1 MSKSFCIFAPLMDTN
16 SLTSGPVRPL
26 SSQELGIEPTDYE
39 LLSDSGHN
47 LVYRAQMGGKWVVL
61 KAAKPNEGEQ
71 TRNRLLLEREFEIM
85 RRLDSIY
92 VVQAIAMV
100 DDPQL
105 GRSILMEYVH
115 GRPLDRFIAETP
127 SSAERRR
134 VADELM
140 EALIFLH
147 ERQIVHG
154 DLKPSNI
161 LITDSDNHVR
171 LIDFGFSDNEAFI
184 AKNIGTSPSFSSP
197 EQLPTDALLP
207 ERDIYA
213 LGKMLALLFPHS
225 AKPIIRRCLASDRSR
240 CTSVRQ
246 VRSALHRYWRMR
258 WLLPL
263 ILAFSVI
270 CAIIIHILPS
280 QVIPSQQPVV
290 LSQPAED
297 PIKRSPEDVLRSFYS
312 YSTVD
317 WALIDTIYYRPYNCD
332 WPDRIEEQM
341 LHDFPK
347 EYSAKYWHLLQN
359 AKKYFHQQTLP
370 LRSGAS
376 KVFIDQLN
384 YTESA
389 FDSVFVA
396 IVSQE
401 YYLRLFVDCYEE
413 IMPAEIDKCLETYA
427 LRSTAT
433 PSVDDQWEKLSKR
446 AELDYQELYQNYADS
461 IRHLQ
466 YYNDAM
472 AAHNA
477 YTLFLYQKCEN
488 FMKSHPQ
495 YETQL
500 HNQYLAIYDRDSKRM
515 IAIFKDYPA
524 YSININGDTMIVPL
538 VPLAE

>member
-71 TRNRLLLEREFEIM
+71 TRNQLLLEREFEIM
-85 RRLDSIY
+85 HRLYSIY
-92 VVQAIAMV
+92 VVQTIAMV

-115 GRPLDRFIAETP
+115 GRPLDRFIAENP

-184 AKNIGTSPSFSSP
+184 AKNIGTSPSISSP
-197 EQLPTDALLP
+197 EQLPTDVLLP

-258 WLLPL
+258 WLLPM
-263 ILAFSVI
+263 LAFFAIAAACLI
-270 CAIIIHILPS
+270 CFRPQTQEVS
-280 QVIPSQQPVV
+280 PVV
-290 LSQPAED
+290 EYHTDTVVVIQPA
-297 PIKRSPEDVLRSFYS
+297 SPAV
-312 YSTVD
+312 
-317 WALIDTIYYRPYNCD
+317 
-332 WPDRIEEQM
+332 
-341 LHDFPK
+341 
-347 EYSAKYWHLLQN
+347 
-359 AKKYFHQQTLP
+359 
-370 LRSGAS
+370 
-376 KVFIDQLN
+376 
-384 YTESA
+384 
-389 FDSVFVA
+389 DSVWLNVKSKA
-396 IVSQE
+396 AGR
-401 YYLRLFVDCYEE
+401 Y
-413 IMPAEIDKCLETYA
+413 KA
-427 LRSTAT
+427 LYRS
-433 PSVDDQWEKLSKR
+433 
-446 AELDYQELYQNYADS
+446 YADS
-461 IRHLQ
+461 IKNMPKKIH
-466 YYNDAM
+466 NDALAM
-472 AAHNA
+472 TNRYARRMLQTRDKFA
-477 YTLFLYQKCEN
+477 
-488 FMKSHPQ
+488 KSYPQ
-495 YETQL
+495 YEEQLYDQYLFIYSRDFNAL
-500 HNQYLAIYDRDSKRM
+500 HNIH
-515 IAIFKDYPA
+515 KDYP
-524 YSININGDTMIVPL
+524 YVTVNLYGDTTFIPVKPL
-538 VPLAE
+538 SE

>member
-1 MSKSFCIFAPLMDTN
+1 MDTN
-16 SLTSGPVRPL
+16 SFTSGPIRPL
-26 SSQELGIEPTDYE
+26 SSQELGANHLTDYE

-47 LVYRAQMGGKWVVL
+47 LIYRVQMGCKWVVL
-61 KAAKPNEGEQ
+61 KAAKPTEGER
-71 TRNRLLLEREFEIM
+71 TRNQLLLEREFEIM
-85 RRLDSIY
+85 HRLDSIY
-92 VVQAIAMV
+92 VVQTISMV

-105 GRSILMEYVH
+105 GRAILMEYVH
-115 GRPLDRFIAETP
+115 GRPLDKFVAGNPT
-127 SSAERRR
+127 STERRR

-161 LITDSDNHVR
+161 LITDSGNHVR
-171 LIDFGFSDNEAFI
+171 LIDFGFADNEAYI
-184 AKNIGTSPSFSSP
+184 AKNIGTSPSISMG

-213 LGKMLALLFPHS
+213 LGKILSLLFPHS
-225 AKPIIRRCLASDRSR
+225 VKPIIRRCLASDRSR
-240 CTSVRQ
+240 YTSVRQ
-246 VRSALHRYWRMR
+246 VRAALHRYWRMR

-263 ILAFSVI
+263 ILAFIVI

-341 LHDFPK
+341 LSDFPK

-376 KVFIDQLN
+376 KEFIDQLN

-389 FDSVFVA
+389 FDSVFVT
-396 IVSQE
+396 IVCQE

-413 IMPAEIDKCLETYA
+413 IMPVEIDKCLETYA
-427 LRSTAT
+427 LRSAP
-433 PSVDDQWEKLSKR
+433 PSAVDNQWEKLSKR
-446 AELDYQELYQNYADS
+446 AELDYQELYQTYADS

-472 AAHNA
+472 TAFNA
-477 YTLFLYQKCEN
+477 YALFMYQKSEN
-488 FMKSHPQ
+488 FAKFHPQ

-500 HNQYLAIYDRDSKRM
+500 HNQYLAIYDRDCKRM

-524 YSININGDTMIVPL
+524 YSININGDTVIVQQK
-538 VPLAE
+538 PLAE